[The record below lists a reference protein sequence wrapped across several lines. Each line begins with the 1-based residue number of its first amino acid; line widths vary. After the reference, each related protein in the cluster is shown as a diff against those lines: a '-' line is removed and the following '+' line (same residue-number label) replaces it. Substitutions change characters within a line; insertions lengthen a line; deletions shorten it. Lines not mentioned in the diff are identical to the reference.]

1 MTTTQKFEGPE
12 MVALLDEVHAT
23 LGPTARVISAN
34 RCRSGGLAG
43 FFARE
48 SFEVTVE
55 VPDQGREEP
64 RVTTGRKRK
73 RSGNSAVVGTHSATA
88 HSADSTGS
96 LDSVSSTL
104 TIDPNGGRSALEQ
117 LIEAADRADE
127 ITSAASKPLQNT
139 NPTDVASTGSKQS
152 PRRRVRPDDFATIL
166 GRAESQQTITPS
178 TGSRHN
184 PDNASTASA
193 PGGFSNG
200 SLTQRMFRR
209 QSKLRRVEDPVD
221 RIIDLAS
228 LEGAEVS
235 SSLAPLA
242 ASSRSDISVFTTPE
256 PAGRYTPRG
265 DVRAAD
271 LAALGV
277 PTQWLTGAIN
287 GRVLI
292 DSVLSRIPT
301 PPPIVH
307 APGTILAF
315 VGEGEICLNT
325 ARAVAIALK
334 QDPANCV
341 FLSPGERPSDKPCV
355 HIRAIDELSTR
366 RTAWVQEDHVTVVAI
381 DAGFGRADVA
391 WGRHA
396 ISVLHPSLRWGTV
409 SATRKVEDIFGW
421 ARGIGGLHALAV
433 NAMSDTASPA
443 SILAAGVPVARIDG
457 QVASTELWRRLI
469 DERLAEAATRR
480 TPDLIAT

>member
-1 MTTTQKFEGPE
+1 

-55 VPDQGREEP
+55 VPDEGRGEP
-64 RVTTGRKRK
+64 TVPTVTTVTTVTTGHKRK
-73 RSGNSAVVGTHSATA
+73 RSGNSAAVGTPPVGSVGSAG
-88 HSADSTGS
+88 STI
-96 LDSVSSTL
+96 
-104 TIDPNGGRSALEQ
+104 TIDPDGGRSVLEQ

-127 ITSAASKPLQNT
+127 ITSAAPKALQKR

-152 PRRRVRPDDFATIL
+152 PRRRVRSDDFATVL
-166 GRAESQQTITPS
+166 GRAESEQAITAI
-178 TGSRHN
+178 TGGRAN
-184 PDNASTASA
+184 NDNAPAASTS
-193 PGGFSNG
+193 GGYPNG
-200 SLTQRMFRR
+200 SLTRRMFRR
-209 QSKLRRVEDPVD
+209 QTNQRRAQGPVD

-228 LEGAEVS
+228 LEGAEVT
-235 SSLAPLA
+235 SSLAPYA
-242 ASSRSDISVFTTPE
+242 TSSRSDISVFTTPE

-265 DVRAAD
+265 DVRADD

-292 DSVLSRIPT
+292 DSILSRIAT

-315 VGEGEICLNT
+315 VGEGQMCLNT

-341 FLSPGERPSDKPCV
+341 FLSPGERPSDKQCV

-433 NAMSDTASPA
+433 NAMSDTATPA
-443 SILAAGVPVARIDG
+443 AILSAGVPVARIDG

-469 DERLAEAATRR
+469 DDRLAEAATRR